1 MMLWLVLIIGVYER
15 YHFGPGLTEIENTKV
30 QKIRKDQVLVQVPF
44 GSNETLVAPINLE
57 LHLNPHFELGWYK
70 LTVELVETQPYT
82 IKLEPPMQPVIAPHL
97 TIVSTTMNDAG
108 CHQPTQPQ

>member
-1 MMLWLVLIIGVYER
+1 MTGIK
-15 YHFGPGLTEIENTKV
+15 NTRV
-30 QKIRKDQVLVQVPF
+30 QKIGEDRVFVQVPF

-82 IKLEPPMQPVIAPHL
+82 VKPEPPMQPDIVPHP
-97 TIVSTTMNDAG
+97 TIVPTTVNDAG
-108 CHQPTQPQ
+108 CHQPAQTQ